1 MFVSSKMMEVCS
13 NIAWLLIWMLYIVF
27 LGDNDSPLSIFCLI
41 APKIIIKILIS
52 YCSCILVSRV
62 QSSKTRLK
70 ILLACNLKLN

>member
-13 NIAWLLIWMLYIVF
+13 NIAWLFIWMLYIVF
-27 LGDNDSPLSIFCLI
+27 LGERSPLFIFCLI
-41 APKIIIKILIS
+41 APKIVIKILIS

-62 QSSKTRLK
+62 QSSKTMLK

>member
-13 NIAWLLIWMLYIVF
+13 NITWLFIWMLYIVF
-27 LGDNDSPLSIFCLI
+27 LGEGSPLQIFCLI

-62 QSSKTRLK
+62 QSSKTMLK

>member
-13 NIAWLLIWMLYIVF
+13 NIVWLFIWMLYIVF
-27 LGDNDSPLSIFCLI
+27 LGNGSPLVIFILI
-41 APKIIIKILIS
+41 APKIIVKILIS

-62 QSSKTRLK
+62 QSSKTMLK